1 VAEGK
6 RGDPKRRA
14 PASRPGASG
23 RGRSRPSQVG
33 SRESRPTVIREES
46 TGRRLTEGGLTEP
59 IRRVLAESVQQ
70 QSEDRLGL
78 TARRA
83 AILAGM
89 ICVLTLTIAGPVRT
103 YFGQRTEMKQLA
115 ASEKALRAQI
125 SELETQKTKLADPVY
140 IAAQARER
148 LGFVKPG
155 DIPYQVQL
163 PPGQQ
168 PQAATSPSTEIAAS
182 TNPWYTALWH
192 TIADTPHGPATSEA
206 PTPPPPSPAKPARP
220 GPVLPPPPPP
230 PPPSPPP
237 APGG

>member
-1 VAEGK
+1 VFA
-6 RGDPKRRA
+6 
-14 PASRPGASG
+14 AS
-23 RGRSRPSQVG
+23 V
-33 SRESRPTVIREES
+33 E
-46 TGRRLTEGGLTEP
+46 
-59 IRRVLAESVQQ
+59 Q

-83 AILAGM
+83 AILAAV

-103 YFGQRTEMKQLA
+103 YFAQRTEMNQLA

-125 SELETQKTKLADPVY
+125 AELESQKAKLADPVY

-168 PQAATSPSTEIAAS
+168 PQAAAGPKAEIKAS
-182 TNPWYTALWH
+182 TDPWYTALWG
-192 TIADTPHGPATSEA
+192 TIADTPHGPAA
-206 PTPPPPSPAKPARP
+206 PASKSGEPT
-220 GPVLPPPPPP
+220 PPP
-230 PPPSPPP
+230 PPPSPP